1 MSTLFRI
8 ITSFIISLF
17 CTSCIFFGEGVK
29 GTGNVKTEERPVS
42 GEFTVIK
49 VSEGLDVYVT
59 QDDKASIIVE
69 ADENIIGLIRTDIQN
84 DVLSIHLEEQV
95 GWAESKKILVTLP
108 HITRLETSSGSQL
121 ETNRT
126 INADRLE
133 IHSSSGSHL
142 TVSVNAD
149 EVNCHSSS
157 GSHIR
162 ISGTTGIIYTDAS
175 SGAHIKANEL
185 KAKKAISKASSGANI
200 TVNASE
206 ESEAT
211 TASGGTVH
219 NHGSANTTK

>member
-8 ITSFIISLF
+8 ITSLIISLF

-59 QDDKASIIVE
+59 QDDKSSITVE

-185 KAKKAISKASSGANI
+185 KAKKAVSKASSGANI

-206 ESEAT
+206 KYEANSS
-211 TASGGTVH
+211 SGGNVH
-219 NHGSANTTK
+219 NYGSASTTK